1 MADPKMIMQKAGV
14 VLNDEKKWSKKSSP
28 FAQFGVLVTE
38 EQHASA
44 IKMGD
49 VAFKNMKGEKVARAY
64 VRCMQANCHIKLEE
78 YAKALEK
85 AAQATVEDP
94 KLAYAWLKH
103 STTQATLRQYD
114 GGIANLE
121 KAIAMGLH
129 PPLEKRAHSLL
140 DGVRN

>member
-85 AAQATVEDP
+85 AAQATVEGAG
-94 KLAYAWLKH
+94 LANVGPSAAAAVVGTALRRAFGWL
-103 STTQATLRQYD
+103 A
-114 GGIANLE
+114 
-121 KAIAMGLH
+121 
-129 PPLEKRAHSLL
+129 PPAQRRCR
-140 DGVRN
+140 GQTMRNRCRR